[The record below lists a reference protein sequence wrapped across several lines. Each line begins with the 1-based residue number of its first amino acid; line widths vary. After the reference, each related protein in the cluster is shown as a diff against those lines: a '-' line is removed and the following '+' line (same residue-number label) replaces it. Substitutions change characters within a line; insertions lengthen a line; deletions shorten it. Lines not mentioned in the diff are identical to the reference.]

1 MAEAST
7 SSASDQNVDI
17 LELFA
22 DTDSVNGDFEGFDPL
37 ENDEDQDINDDWDY
51 LFDVDNWEYRDRN
64 PTVLEFT
71 PVPGRNRHVC
81 DNASVCDF
89 FNLFVTNDDFEDM
102 SLETN
107 RYAEQYLEKHQ
118 NLPRNSRYRKWKN
131 TTASELKRY
140 IALIFAMGLI
150 SQSDSNEYWTTDP
163 VTSTP
168 FFPACMSR
176 DRFILI
182 TSFFHLANNDDS
194 VPYGQP
200 GYNPLH
206 KLGSFFF
213 KNIRSI

>member
-37 ENDEDQDINDDWDY
+37 ENDEDQDINGDRDD

-89 FNLFVTNDDFEDM
+89 FNLFVTNDDFKDM
-102 SLETN
+102 SGT
-107 RYAEQYLEKHQ
+107 
-118 NLPRNSRYRKWKN
+118 
-131 TTASELKRY
+131 
-140 IALIFAMGLI
+140 IDF
-150 SQSDSNEYWTTDP
+150 
-163 VTSTP
+163 P
-168 FFPACMSR
+168 F
-176 DRFILI
+176 
-182 TSFFHLANNDDS
+182 
-194 VPYGQP
+194 
-200 GYNPLH
+200 
-206 KLGSFFF
+206 KL
-213 KNIRSI
+213 